1 MAYLSAENVRLLIFF
16 REEVKTFVKIFLLK
30 VFIDLQVDLGK
41 KKFPRSPAVDSKS
54 TAYSIRLGV
63 IRYFKSSSLFPVGI
77 YIFCFKQPF

>member
-16 REEVKTFVKIFLLK
+16 REEVTTFVKIFLLK

-41 KKFPRSPAVDSKS
+41 TFLRSPAVDSKS

-77 YIFCFKQPF
+77 HIFCFKQSF

>member
-41 KKFPRSPAVDSKS
+41 TFLRSPAVDSKS

>member
-41 KKFPRSPAVDSKS
+41 KFLRSPAVDSKS

-77 YIFCFKQPF
+77 HIFFFKQPF

>member
-41 KKFPRSPAVDSKS
+41 KFLRSPAVDSKS
-54 TAYSIRLGV
+54 IAYSIRLGV

-77 YIFCFKQPF
+77 HIFCFKQPF

>member
-41 KKFPRSPAVDSKS
+41 KFPRSPAVDSKS
-54 TAYSIRLGV
+54 TV
-63 IRYFKSSSLFPVGI
+63 IQSDWVS
-77 YIFCFKQPF
+77 

>member
-16 REEVKTFVKIFLLK
+16 REEVTTFVKIFLLK

-41 KKFPRSPAVDSKS
+41 IFLRSPAVDSKS

-77 YIFCFKQPF
+77 HIFCFKHPF

>member
-16 REEVKTFVKIFLLK
+16 REEAKTFVKIFLLK

-41 KKFPRSPAVDSKS
+41 KFLRSPAVDSKS
-54 TAYSIRLGV
+54 IAYSIRLGV

-77 YIFCFKQPF
+77 HIFCFKQPF

>member
-16 REEVKTFVKIFLLK
+16 REEVTTFVKIFLLK

-41 KKFPRSPAVDSKS
+41 KFLRSPAVDSKS

-77 YIFCFKQPF
+77 HIFCFKQSF